1 MHIDIKNAS
10 RNDAEI
16 FIWLN
21 FLNKLSFLKFNRHKN
36 LQRSSEKSKYINL
49 CLQIYMRTIELKYL
63 ISSEH
68 FIMRE

>member
-1 MHIDIKNAS
+1 MKYIMHTDIKNAS

-16 FIWLN
+16 FFLLN
-21 FLNKLSFLKFNRHKN
+21 FLDILSFLKFNSHKN
-36 LQRSSEKSKYINL
+36 LQRSSTQFQMNI
-49 CLQIYMRTIELKYL
+49 RTIGLKYL